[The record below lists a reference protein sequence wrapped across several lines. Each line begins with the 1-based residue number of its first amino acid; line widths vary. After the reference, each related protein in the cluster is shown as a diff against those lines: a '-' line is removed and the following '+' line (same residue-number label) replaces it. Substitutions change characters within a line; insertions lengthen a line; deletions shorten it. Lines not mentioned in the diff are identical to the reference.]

1 MNKRNIF
8 GAILPMILLLS
19 VIVAKADVPPP
30 PGFGRIKQDLIL
42 DTKEDL
48 SDYRF
53 FLDFYGDLREIK
65 VNNNAETIISP
76 MGGGARYAVGTLL
89 AVPKEKL
96 AKSVDDSPD
105 SLKKLFEAMREKK
118 IEGVTELTRHS
129 FSEDKLLGLSLT
141 TPSYTIVRE
150 ANILKLNQASNPNTF
165 IIIAGIL
172 IALAVGFFGVF
183 IFRKARK
190 KV

>member
-1 MNKRNIF
+1 
-8 GAILPMILLLS
+8 MILLLW

-42 DTKEDL
+42 ETKEDL

-65 VNNNAETIISP
+65 VNNNAKTIISP

-105 SLKKLFEAMREKK
+105 SLKKLSEAIREKK

-150 ANILKLNQASNPNTF
+150 VNILKLNQASNPNTV

>member
-8 GAILPMILLLS
+8 GAILPMILLLW

-42 DTKEDL
+42 ETKEDL

-65 VNNNAETIISP
+65 VNNNAKTIISP

-105 SLKKLFEAMREKK
+105 SLKKLSEAIREKK

-150 ANILKLNQASNPNTF
+150 VNILKLNQASNPNTV